1 MKYIIKVGINGVSM
15 YHLYSCFLVY
25 AFMFENHQKLGLC
38 GFAIRK
44 KEKKYSTKKK
54 VSGNT
59 KYGKLLFLFKLYKQK
74 FALDTKFC
82 PEVPRKEPRRIPQLL
97 QNFRLKCFRS

>member
-1 MKYIIKVGINGVSM
+1 MKYIIKDGINGVSM
-15 YHLYSCFLVY
+15 YHLYSCFFVY
-25 AFMFENHQKLGLC
+25 VFMFENHQKHGLC
-38 GFAIRK
+38 GYARRK

-74 FALDTKFC
+74 FAFDTKFC
-82 PEVPRKEPRRIPQLL
+82 PEAQEKNDEEYLS
-97 QNFRLKCFRS
+97 CFKILD

>member
-1 MKYIIKVGINGVSM
+1 
-15 YHLYSCFLVY
+15 
-25 AFMFENHQKLGLC
+25 MFENHQKLGLC
-38 GFAIRK
+38 GYARRK

-74 FALDTKFC
+74 FAFDTKFC
-82 PEVPRKEPRRIPQLL
+82 PEAQEKNEEEYLS
-97 QNFRLKCFRS
+97 CFKILD